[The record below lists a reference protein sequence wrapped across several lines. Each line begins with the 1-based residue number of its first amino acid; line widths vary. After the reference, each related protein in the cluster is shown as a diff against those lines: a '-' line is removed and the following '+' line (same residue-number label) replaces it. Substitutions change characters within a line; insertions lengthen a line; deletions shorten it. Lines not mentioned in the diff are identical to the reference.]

1 MLKLHT
7 MEVSKE
13 VQQLFCPWTVFLFNT
28 FLLHLSHCSHVDKL
42 TSAEN
47 PEDDPDYVPPPQ
59 PRVVELKRDPK
70 LGFGFVAGSEKP
82 VIVRFVTEGM
92 SAYWYYVNY
101 KCINRT
107 VIFYK
112 CSILV

>member
-1 MLKLHT
+1 M
-7 MEVSKE
+7 
-13 VQQLFCPWTVFLFNT
+13 
-28 FLLHLSHCSHVDKL
+28 DKL

-92 SAYWYYVNY
+92 ITYFIYIIYINIYLARYIKILLECTHFKCHNDYVMDRVRNLIEMRY
-101 KCINRT
+101 KM
-107 VIFYK
+107 K
-112 CSILV
+112 